1 MQFVQS
7 AAEIN
12 ENTARMVNITPQTL
26 NTYDLPASIT
36 GVMLE

>member
-26 NTYDLPASIT
+26 NNMISLLQLL
-36 GVMLE
+36 V